1 MLLLPWDHLRGRI
14 WLVLAC
20 PSSSHYNHG
29 RGGDFVSIICQ
40 QGSHRGHTMSGRGK
54 WVYVRASED
63 RCRRRSDNE
72 NFHNSLFRLAGRRW
86 PCHFFFL
93 SQLAGEKSQYLKGG
107 LSVLCRDTREQTK
120 LCESSRLTHSEFQ
133 GVTDSQKEGQKRKK
147 GWGMMDD
154 DADEPQR
161 HTIYNIQTTVWI
173 PIPNGWEQSG
183 MPNRNK
189 MRRRC
194 LNLIGWGVVEDLL
207 ARCSRRRA
215 ASLHKT
221 QPLAAA
227 PPGQRTIYRTWLALW
242 SFAPLIYLAIAVQ

>member
-29 RGGDFVSIICQ
+29 RGRGFRFDNMSTGKPPRAHDVGEGEVSVCKSERRQVPKEIWQGEFSQ
-40 QGSHRGHTMSGRGK
+40 QSLPPSCLAMTL
-54 WVYVRASED
+54 
-63 RCRRRSDNE
+63 
-72 NFHNSLFRLAGRRW
+72 SLFS
-86 PCHFFFL
+86 L

-194 LNLIGWGVVEDLL
+194 LIWLGGGW
-207 ARCSRRRA
+207 
-215 ASLHKT
+215 
-221 QPLAAA
+221 
-227 PPGQRTIYRTWLALW
+227 
-242 SFAPLIYLAIAVQ
+242 